1 MVVANELT
9 FRREHDA
16 NTQAS
21 WIIKAIITI
30 LTALQLAFV
39 ILYKYFDF
47 KLYAI
52 QNAIGSFVAVITYE
66 RLFFILIE
74 LSICIIHPV
83 PRTFPKIEPSK
94 INDAD
99 IQSYSL
105 DHTSIDI
112 VLSLISMLICK

>member
-21 WIIKAIITI
+21 WIIKVIITI

-52 QNAIGSFVAVITYE
+52 QNAIGSLFAVITYE

-74 LSICIIHPV
+74 LSICIIHPA
-83 PRTFPKIEPSK
+83 PRTLPKVEPPK
-94 INDAD
+94 INDEN

-105 DHTSIDI
+105 NHTPIDI